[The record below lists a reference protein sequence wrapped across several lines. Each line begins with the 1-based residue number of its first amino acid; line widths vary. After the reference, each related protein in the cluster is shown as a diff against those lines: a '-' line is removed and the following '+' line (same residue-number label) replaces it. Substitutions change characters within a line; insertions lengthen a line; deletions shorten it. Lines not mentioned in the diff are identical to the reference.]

1 MKGSDADMRSKNTEL
16 MLEIRSFANE
26 FLFENR
32 RSPSKQEIA
41 DRFEM
46 SKSSAYRYL
55 IAMNELGLISY
66 DGKNIASSE
75 SEKASPDIIRAP
87 VIGQI
92 HCGEP
97 TYEEENF
104 EEYVPLPASLFGYG
118 EFFILRTVGDSM
130 TDAGIDEGDLV
141 IIRKQAAA
149 NYGDIIVALV
159 NGDTTLKRYCWDE
172 CHNRCYLHPENKRY
186 NDMYPKSLYIQGV
199 AIKVLKDL

>member
-1 MKGSDADMRSKNTEL
+1 MRSKSTEL
-16 MLEIRSFANE
+16 MLEIRSYANE

-41 DRFEM
+41 DRFKI

-55 IAMNELGLISY
+55 VAMNELGLISY
-66 DGKNIASSE
+66 DGKNIESSE

-87 VIGQI
+87 IIGQI

-97 TYEEENF
+97 TYAEENF

-130 TDAGIDEGDLV
+130 IDAGIDEGDLV
-141 IIRKQAAA
+141 IIRKQTTA
-149 NYGDIIVALV
+149 NYGDIVVALV
-159 NGDTTLKRYCWDE
+159 NDETTLKRYCWDD
-172 CHNRCYLHPENKRY
+172 NRNRFYLHPENERY
-186 NDMYPKSLYIQGV
+186 NDIYPRSLYIQGV